1 MDFTD
6 GKILELLN
14 ENSKMSLNNI
24 SNIVNLS
31 TPSVRD
37 RINKMIDI
45 GIIGNYTIDINYYA
59 LGYEIDVVI
68 DIIIKNNLYSDFK
81 TFIKKQKNVEFC
93 YRISGESCFIFKAH
107 FKNMQ
112 VVEQFIDELQT
123 YGHTKTHFV
132 FSKIV

>member
-6 GKILELLN
+6 GKILELLYKD
-14 ENSKMSLNNI
+14 SKMSLNNI

-37 RINKMIDI
+37 RINKMKDM
-45 GIIGNYTIDINYYA
+45 GIIGDYTIDINYCA
-59 LGYEIDVVI
+59 LGYDIDVVI

-81 TFIKKQKNVEFC
+81 LFIKEQKNVEFC

-112 VVEQFIDELQT
+112 DVEQFIDQLQT

>member
-6 GKILELLN
+6 GKILDLLN
-14 ENSKMSLNNI
+14 KNSKMSLNHI
-24 SNIVNLS
+24 SKIVNLS

-37 RINKMIDI
+37 RINKMKDI
-45 GIIGNYTIDINYYA
+45 GIIGNYTIDINYCA

-81 TFIKKQKNVEFC
+81 SFIKEQNHIEFC

-112 VVEQFIDELQT
+112 VVEKFIDQLQT